1 MVRHYDMTAR
11 QLHRVLADQTGLPA
25 VTVKQVLEAFRD
37 TIHSLVMDQGLQVTL
52 SQVGTFRRRWSSGA
66 RAHSRGYAATPRY
79 RLALKGSKAAQRF
92 TTEEGEEEEP
102 RE

>member
-1 MVRHYDMTAR
+1 MAQYHDMTTR

-37 TIHSLVMDQGLQVTL
+37 TIHSLVMDQGLQITL

-66 RAHSRGYAATPRY
+66 RAHSRGYAATSRY
-79 RLALKGSKAAQRF
+79 RLAFTGSKAAQRF
-92 TTEEGEEEEP
+92 TTEEGEPEP
-102 RE
+102 